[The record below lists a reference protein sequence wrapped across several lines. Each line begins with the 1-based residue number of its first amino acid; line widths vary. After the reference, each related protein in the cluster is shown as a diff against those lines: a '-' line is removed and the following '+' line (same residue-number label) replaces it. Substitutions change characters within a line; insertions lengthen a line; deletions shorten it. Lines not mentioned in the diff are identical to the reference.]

1 MKDKK
6 ETIKYLQG
14 IFFIVSAALC
24 WSCGGVFLKSVK
36 TDVMVTA
43 SIRCWIGFFAMMLL
57 THSKPL
63 LYVKEKDEQKGNF
76 YINRRETFY
85 LWMGA
90 LSYATTSLL
99 FVFSNR
105 LTTAANAILLEYTNP
120 LWIIIFSPYLLGEKT
135 KKSDYITI
143 TGVIFGMLLF
153 FADELIAGLKYM
165 NKTAM
170 LGNFIAVLSGIS
182 MAFSTMFLRKQKSAS
197 NSIKSYMNSQLLV
210 ALAGT
215 PFIFIHGLPDRHS
228 FIFLIFTGVI
238 VGALPGIFYPIG
250 LKKIAALTA
259 SLIAMLEPLM
269 SPVWVMIFTG
279 ETPSLL
285 CVVGGLIILIF
296 VVFRLVY
303 KYTEKTSEK

>member
-1 MKDKK
+1 MKYSN
-6 ETIKYLQG
+6 ETVKYIQG
-14 IFFIVSAALC
+14 IFFIVLAALC

-57 THSKPL
+57 TRSKPL
-63 LYVKEKDEQKGNF
+63 LYVKEKYEEKENY
-76 YINRRETFY
+76 YINRRETLY
-85 LWMGA
+85 LWLGS
-90 LSYATTSLL
+90 LSYAATSLL

-120 LWIIIFSPYLLGEKT
+120 LWIIVFSPYLLGEKT
-135 KKSDYITI
+135 NKSDYITI
-143 TGVIFGMLLF
+143 IGVIFGMILF
-153 FADELIAGLKYM
+153 FADELIAGFKYM

-182 MAFSTMFLRKQKSAS
+182 MAFSTMFLRKQRTAS

-210 ALAGT
+210 ALVGT
-215 PFIFIHGLPDRHS
+215 PFIFIHGLPDKHS
-228 FIFLIFTGVI
+228 FIFLILTGVI
-238 VGALPGIFYPIG
+238 VGALPGIFYPLG

-285 CVVGGLIILIF
+285 CITGGFIILIF
-296 VVFRLVY
+296 VVFRLIY
-303 KYTEKTSEK
+303 KNKKNIMI